1 MGLGTVFTK
10 WHIKEVLLGVNSK
23 VPLTVMSWEIFSFYN
38 LLFCS
43 IMELEN
49 INSNK
54 INDARVTIY
63 LTLDRIDKILLVISY
78 SK

>member
-1 MGLGTVFTK
+1 
-10 WHIKEVLLGVNSK
+10 
-23 VPLTVMSWEIFSFYN
+23 
-38 LLFCS
+38 
-43 IMELEN
+43 MELEN